1 MSQRYYEAVGRRKC
15 ATARV
20 RLYPA
25 SAESEFVVNGKSMP
39 EFFTRLMD
47 QSQIMEPLRTVEMEQ
62 RFNISVM
69 VEGGGV
75 TGQAGAV
82 RQALAR
88 ALTEFDENLRPSL
101 KKEGL
106 LVRDARAKERK
117 KPGLKRARKAPQ
129 YTKR

>member
-88 ALTEFDENLRPSL
+88 ALTEFDENLRPPL
-101 KKEGL
+101 
-106 LVRDARAKERK
+106 
-117 KPGLKRARKAPQ
+117 
-129 YTKR
+129 